1 MLEQFVAVMPG
12 TLAPALLVM
21 SLSVMLTVGEGR
33 DKPISSHWRLIGL
46 IVGLIAAIVFAGL
59 RASAVI
65 NQRTFVNYPVL
76 WCAIIADILTIVV
89 VVFARRITTNWQQ
102 HKVFMHIAN
111 AVAAIDIALTLFY
124 ALPDVILQLT
134 IWVEPGET
142 AFTSAMLLRA
152 LGFLLGVAMSI
163 IVAAIFRT
171 MRTTAVRWAFTVAVA
186 AMMVILLIQH
196 FTGLAQI
203 LQARGF
209 PMNHTMF
216 VALAWSINQNS
227 TMIMAQALVFLIP
240 AVASIVAGFRMKT
253 HDVPGANEATL
264 RRHKVFRR
272 HAIAAAVWSLIA
284 AIGVTATLTVGVAAT
299 HQTITL
305 SPPEAYSLKDGVATI
320 PFSQVEDGHLHR
332 FEYKAKDG
340 TVMRFII
347 IRKNGGAYG
356 IGLDACENCGD
367 AGYYEK
373 DGKIICKKCEVA
385 INLATIGDKLNAEL
399 STYGSN
405 ITVQPKADAVV
416 SDLYNTESGGATST
430 SDPTAFLKESD
441 AAKIKT
447 IFWSFNITSF
457 APQLNIHATVNGT
470 NVPVVGT
477 WFNKNLK
484 ISTGET
490 TVVGVEGMRSWWQL
504 DGKWPKD
511 DSDQG
516 VIGKTLASELGV
528 TTGDTITLNKTT
540 ASGKKN
546 EQKIKLTGVYDS
558 GDEDNGSLYI
568 ASSTAQVLADLPDSV
583 DKIEVKALT
592 TPENDLARKAAA
604 NPAALSQE
612 EWETWYC
619 TAYPSSIAYQIEEV
633 IPGAVAKQVRQVAA
647 LQGNVLQKTQAVMI
661 LMTVLSLIAAAVAV
675 ANLMVASIG
684 ERSGELA
691 LLKALGATDAAVSRL
706 MLAETAA
713 ISLLGAIVGALLG
726 SGVAQLIGRVVFGS
740 GITMRPMVFVLVFVL
755 LAVTV
760 LLASASS
767 IRSILNLKPAEVLHG
782 R

>member
-1 MLEQFVAVMPG
+1 MFFLRMITRSFTRQ
-12 TLAPALLVM
+12 LRRRLL
-21 SLSVMLTVGEGR
+21 
-33 DKPISSHWRLIGL
+33 
-46 IVGLIAAIVFAGL
+46 
-59 RASAVI
+59 
-65 NQRTFVNYPVL
+65 
-76 WCAIIADILTIVV
+76 
-89 VVFARRITTNWQQ
+89 
-102 HKVFMHIAN
+102 
-111 AVAAIDIALTLFY
+111 IALTVCL
-124 ALPDVILQLT
+124 
-134 IWVEPGET
+134 
-142 AFTSAMLLRA
+142 SATVSVSM
-152 LGFLLGVAMSI
+152 LGV
-163 IVAAIFRT
+163 
-171 MRTTAVRWAFTVAVA
+171 
-186 AMMVILLIQH
+186 
-196 FTGLAQI
+196 
-203 LQARGF
+203 
-209 PMNHTMF
+209 
-216 VALAWSINQNS
+216 
-227 TMIMAQALVFLIP
+227 VF
-240 AVASIVAGFRMKT
+240 
-253 HDVPGANEATL
+253 DV
-264 RRHKVFRR
+264 
-272 HAIAAAVWSLIA
+272 
-284 AIGVTATLTVGVAAT
+284 
-299 HQTITL
+299 
-305 SPPEAYSLKDGVATI
+305 
-320 PFSQVEDGHLHR
+320 
-332 FEYKAKDG
+332 
-340 TVMRFII
+340 
-347 IRKNGGAYG
+347 
-356 IGLDACENCGD
+356 
-367 AGYYEK
+367 
-373 DGKIICKKCEVA
+373 
-385 INLATIGDKLNAEL
+385 GDKLNAEL

-457 APQLNIHATVNGT
+457 APQLNIHATVDGT

-516 VIGKTLASELGV
+516 VIGKTLASELGA

-583 DKIEVKALT
+583 DKIE
-592 TPENDLARKAAA
+592 ENDLARKAAA